1 MSMLF
6 NMGEDESITTLHFAC
21 ACRKVIGSARILT
34 ERLPLPFDICHC
46 NVCRHQSGLLAVS
59 YATLPEGTTDIRFEG
74 SIAEYRSSET
84 VTRSFCS
91 HCGANVFFQD
101 FNEPRPDISTGI
113 FDKSDGVVELRSHIF
128 LPDTKDG
135 GLGAW
140 VSDVP
145 AFEGYPNRSKRVQNS
160 DCRGSTSALI
170 GDTELKAHCH
180 CMGVQFKISRPNQA
194 SKELS
199 SPWPDLQKPYI
210 SGPPENK
217 DDFKWWLRAKDA
229 KYLAGTCVCSSCRLA
244 SGFDIQTWAFI
255 PKANIFQSNGDPLS
269 FDIGTLKQYK
279 SSEGT
284 FREFC
289 SRCGAT
295 VFWHCDQRPDLIDVS
310 VGLLDASEGARSETW
325 LEWWTDRVS
334 FEEEAHNRGLVSRL
348 SAGLKRRAN
357 VDMPS

>member
-1 MSMLF
+1 MSTLF
-6 NMGEDESITTLHFAC
+6 NMEGSGSITTLHFAC
-21 ACRKVIGSARILT
+21 ACREVNGSARVPT

-74 SIAEYRSSET
+74 PVAEYRSSET

-91 HCGANVFFQD
+91 HCGANVLFQD

-113 FDKSDGVVELRSHIF
+113 FDKTNGVVELRSHIF

-135 GLGAW
+135 GLSAW

-145 AFEGYPNRSKRVQNS
+145 AFEGYPNRSKRVQYS
-160 DCRGSTSALI
+160 DSRGSTSALI
-170 GDTELKAHCH
+170 GDTELKAYCH
-180 CMGVQFKISRPNQA
+180 CKGVQFKISRPNRA

-210 SGPPENK
+210 FGPPENK
-217 DDFKWWLRAKDA
+217 DDVKWWLRANDA

-289 SRCGAT
+289 SKCGAT

-310 VGLLDASEGARSETW
+310 VGLLDASDGARSETW

-357 VDMPS
+357 IDMPS